1 MHRNV
6 HFLFFYLTNKSNNDI
21 MNISNE
27 RKGIKMASRMITQ
40 KTLFLNEKDYKTFL
54 DFIFLISDLA
64 SNLDDKE
71 LDELQASIEQF
82 VEKVDVEMEE
92 D

>member
-1 MHRNV
+1 
-6 HFLFFYLTNKSNNDI
+6 
-21 MNISNE
+21 
-27 RKGIKMASRMITQ
+27 MAGRMITQ

-54 DFIFLISDLA
+54 DFTFLISDLA

-82 VEKVDVEMEE
+82 VEKVDIEMEE